1 MTYDEP
7 QTLPDNAFERD
18 GYEFI
23 GWGVNKDATSPEYD
37 NKDTINNLTSKNNE
51 TVTIYALWK
60 KTITITYNANGGEGV
75 PATQTG
81 TLYNSQATANIKI
94 SSTIPTKEGFTF
106 NGWTD
111 DPDSSE
117 VKYVAEGTYGFSDS
131 TVLYAVWGTNSYTLT
146 VNPNGGTW
154 RGTEENS
161 NLEGK
166 YQETINIEQPTPPAG
181 YTVTFN
187 GNGGE
192 VETTTVTASKKF
204 VEWTEE
210 GPGAINGSLYTFGA
224 GSGALTARYETEKII
239 LPTPVK
245 DGYHC
250 DEWSKD
256 PEGTDPV
263 GKPGEEY
270 EPKDDETLYPVWTAN
285 SYTVKLNG
293 NGATSGTMADMNM
306 TYDVSQKI
314 PTNTYV
320 RNNYTFIGWNTDKD
334 GTSAIYQDGETIN
347 NLTTENNEI
356 VTLYAMWER
365 TITITYDA
373 NNGENAPAN
382 QQGVMYNA
390 QATASIKL
398 TEDIPSRI
406 GYSFMGWTD
415 SADSTTVKY
424 QPGGTYSFSNDTTL
438 YAVWGLEKYD
448 LIVNPNGGTWNGS
461 QEEQTIKGDYGLTT
475 EISNPVPPTG
485 HTVTFNGNQGNSEQ
499 ASIVGTKSFTGWTE
513 DGPGSL
519 SGTTYTFGVGDG
531 TLKANYKDDEITLP
545 NASREGYTFTGWFT
559 ATSGGTSIGTAG
571 GKYIPTEDVT
581 LYAQWKINTYN
592 ITVDPGDGT
601 WRGSEDPTTIKGD
614 YGSSIKIEDPIPPD
628 GHTIIFD
635 GNGGT
640 TPDPVTSDK
649 VFVEWT
655 VDGNGTLEDDTY
667 TVGSSDGKLTAV
679 YDDEEIILPEPSKDG
694 YTPDHWENEDGE
706 PIGKPGDPYKPTK
719 DETLHVEWLPNTYT
733 ISFDGNNATSGSMEN
748 LPMIYDQPLN
758 LPTNAFERDG
768 YEFFGW
774 STNPDDVK
782 AQYTN
787 GQSVSNLTTENNG
800 TVTLYALWKRA
811 ITITYDANEGSGA
824 PSSSTGTLYNSQES
838 VTIKLSDTKP
848 TRNGYIFNGWTDIQN
863 STEVKYQAGGTG
875 VFSDNTTLYAVWG
888 LNNYTLTID
897 PNGGRWNN
905 TTGKSQVKGDYSTNT
920 TIPDPTAPEGYTV
933 TFEDESGNTIQT
945 LKAVNQFTGWTVEGA
960 GSLEGTTYTFGAGDG
975 YLTANYKKG
984 TIVLPPADKEGYELE
999 EWENEDGDPVG
1010 KPGEEYT
1017 PQDDET
1023 LKPQWKANTYTV
1035 ILNGNGATS
1044 GEMSNLNMTYDKPQ
1058 ALPGNTF
1065 KRDGYTFFGWSTNKD
1080 ATTAQYADKGTVNN
1094 LTSKNNEIVE
1104 LYALWKKTITITYNA
1119 NGGSGAPSVT
1129 TGTIFNAQTSV
1140 NIKLSDVKPTREGYS
1155 FNGWT
1160 ITKDS
1165 TQVDCQP
1172 GGTYLFSNDTTLY
1185 AVWGTNS
1192 YTLTVNPNGGTWNDQ
1207 TANSEVKGDYGAST
1221 EIANPVPPKGYTVNF
1236 NANNGTA
1243 TQPSIT
1249 SEKIFTGWTEDG
1261 PGNLNG
1267 TTYTFGV
1274 GDGTLKANY
1283 ANGEITLPNA
1293 TREGYTFLGW
1303 FTATSEGT
1311 SIGGA
1316 GGKYTPTANITLY
1329 AQWKVNSYNLTVNPN
1344 GGTWKGQT
1352 SNTVVKGDYGNTTDV
1367 PNPTPPKGY
1376 TVTFNGNGGTTP
1388 SSITATN
1395 TFTGW
1400 TKEGQGNLSGT
1411 TYTFGVGDGSLTA
1424 NYNKGSIKLP
1434 TTDKEGYEINEWE
1447 NEEGDSVGKPGEEY
1461 IPEKDE
1467 TLTAEWTANIYTIRF
1482 DGNGATSGNMS
1493 DLSMTYDELKTLSA
1507 NAYAKTGYKFL
1518 GWNTSSTATSVQY
1531 SDQQN
1536 VKNLTNKNGA
1546 VVTLYAI
1553 WQKTITISYNANGG
1567 EGAPNS
1573 QTGVLYN
1580 SQASVSIKL
1589 SSTKPTRAGYTF
1601 NGWGIEEDSSEVKY
1615 DAGNTYNFSD
1625 NITLYAVWGVN
1636 NYTLTVDPNGGT
1648 WRNTTNTSKISGDF
1662 GTTTAIADPVPPT
1675 GYIITFNGNTGTA
1688 GQSSIT
1694 STKSFSNWTLEGQ
1707 GSLNGQ
1713 TYTFGNGDGTITAHY
1728 TDNSITLPNATKTG
1742 YHCTGWYTS
1751 ASGGTKRGDVGGS
1764 YTPTQSET
1772 LYAQWAPNTYT
1783 IKFNGN
1789 GATGGS
1795 MADLSMTYDSAKNLT
1810 SNAFTRTGYTF
1821 FGWSTNKDATTQSY
1835 TNGQNVNNLTATNG
1849 ETVNLYALWKKTITI
1864 TYNANGGS
1872 GAPGTSTGT
1881 LYNAQTSVRIT
1892 LSTTKPTRSG
1902 YTFNGWTATEGSTQ
1916 VDYQSGGT
1924 YSFSN
1929 NVTIYA
1935 VWGVNS
1941 YTLTVNPNGGKWNN
1955 TANNSTVSGDYGTTA
1970 QISNPTPP
1978 TGYKITL
1985 NANTGSVSQ
1994 TSVTSTK
2001 SFSSWSKSGSGSLSG
2016 TTYTF
2021 GTGDG
2026 TLTANYTNNS
2036 VTLPTPTKTGYH
2048 CTGWYTAASGGTKR
2062 ADAGGSYTPSA
2073 AETLYA
2079 QWAANTYTIKFN
2091 GNGATG
2097 GSMADLS
2104 MTYDSAKNLTSNA
2117 FTRTGYTFFGWS
2129 TNKDATKESYT
2140 NGQSVNNLTETNG
2153 GTVNLYALWK
2163 KTVTITYN
2171 ANGGSGAPAS
2181 QSGTMYNA
2189 QANVSITLSS
2199 TKPTRTGYTFLGW
2212 NTDKNATSATYASGG
2227 SYSFNTDTTL
2237 YAIWDANSYKLTV
2250 NPNGGTWSGSSSSQ
2264 SFTQDFGTTKSIPN
2278 PTAAPAGYKIT
2289 LNANTGSVSQTSVTS
2304 TKSFSNWTKSG
2315 SGSLSGT
2322 TYTFGAGDGTLT
2334 ANYKNNS
2341 VTLPTPTKTGYHC
2354 TGWYTAAS
2362 GGTKRADAGGSY
2374 TPSAA
2379 ETLYAQ
2385 WAANTYTIKFNGNGA
2400 TGGSMADLSM
2410 TYDSAK
2416 NLTSNAFTRTGYTF
2430 FGWSTNKDATK
2441 ESYTNGQSVNNLT
2454 ETNGGTV
2461 NLYALWK
2468 KTVTVTYNAN
2478 GGSGAPGASSGTL
2491 YNAQANV
2498 SITLSGTK
2506 PTRTG
2511 YTFVGWNTSS
2521 TATTASHQPSTAY
2534 SFSNNTTLY
2543 AVWDANSYT
2552 LTVNPSGGTWN
2563 GLTNSQSFTQ
2573 DYGTTKTIANPTPPS
2588 GYTVTFNGNNG
2599 TAGTSSL
2606 KSTKSFS
2613 KWTKSGSGS
2622 LNGTTYTFG
2631 AGAGTLTAS
2640 YTNNAI
2646 TLPTATRTGYTF
2658 NGWYTAASEG
2668 TRRGGAGDSYT
2679 PTANETLYAQW
2690 SINSY
2695 YLDLNI
2701 YVDGTLVPGEYDG
2714 IYAGLKIG
2722 GTDVGNQ
2729 KDYYTQHPYGTAW
2742 EVTGLTING
2751 ASVPYGASGTVGA
2764 ATTSIRIDLYT
2775 MTFASNNTNY
2785 GTVSTSSYIVP
2796 KGATYT
2802 TSGTTLTINDGR
2814 KVTATVKN
2822 TTGYTT
2828 KLSSWSPSNGTVN
2841 AATKVTANFS
2851 RSTNTYTIEF
2861 NNNGGSGTMASM
2873 SMTYGTPKNLTSNA
2887 FTRAGYTFFGW
2898 STNKDATKETYTN
2911 GQSVNNLSSTNG
2923 ETVILYALWK
2933 KTVTISYNV
2942 NGGSGTITASSGTLY
2957 NAQAS
2962 VSITLSTTKPSR
2974 TGYTF
2979 NGWSTSSTAT
2989 SASYQPGTAY
2999 SFSNST
3005 TLYAVWG
3012 RNSYTVTVNPN
3023 GGKYN
3028 NTTSNTPITG
3038 GYNTTITIANPT
3050 PPSGYTVT
3058 FNANSG
3064 SVSPTSKTSTKS
3076 FTGWTEDGPGSLSG
3090 ITYTFGAGNGTLT
3103 ANYTNNSITL
3113 PTPTRAGYHCTGWNT
3128 SGGTKRGD
3136 AGGSYTPKQSETL
3149 YAQWAANTYTIKFNG
3164 NGATSGSM
3172 EDLSMTYGTPKNLT
3186 SNVFSKT
3193 GYTFMG
3199 WGISAS
3205 DALADYSNGQSVNN
3219 LTTTNGGIV
3228 NLYAIW
3234 RKEIKITYSANGGM
3248 GEPGSQT
3255 GYAYNSD
3262 TSTNIILSST
3272 IPTRTGYTFKGWS
3285 TSPTATTVTYQPNT
3299 LYSFSESTILYAVWD
3314 ANSYTLT
3321 INPNGGTYNGKTENT
3336 TVTQDYGTRYTV
3348 ANPTPPS
3355 GYKVTF
3361 NGNNGTPETSSLTS
3375 TKSFSSW
3382 SKSGSGSLSGTTY
3395 TFGAG
3400 SGTLTAS
3407 YKNGSITLPN
3417 ATRAGYQFAGW
3428 YTSASGGSRV
3438 GGNDSSYTP
3447 TATTTLYAHWT
3458 PNTYT
3463 IKFNGN
3469 GATSGSMSNL
3479 NMTYDTAKN
3488 LTLNKFV
3495 KTNYTFLGWN
3505 TSSTA
3510 TTPKYTDGE
3519 SVENLSSENGAT
3531 VNLYAIWKVNTY
3543 TLTINPNG
3551 GEYNG
3556 TTKNSTVEGEYNSTI
3571 TIDNPIPPNGYTIT
3585 FDGNGGTAE
3594 ATTVV
3599 TRKKFDK
3606 WTVTGNGTL
3615 NGKEYT
3621 FAAENDSII
3630 ANYKN
3635 EPVFI
3640 PSATRSGYT
3649 FLGWNTSPTAT
3660 TALYTPGHLYTYTFN
3675 GPTTL
3680 YAIWKKVIIIE
3691 YDANGGTGAPSRTTG
3706 NIYNSATSIDI
3717 KLNTKK
3723 PTRTGYTFLGW
3734 STSKTAT
3741 TAKYSAGGTYP
3752 FSEDT
3757 ILYAVWELGVAQIG
3771 STLYPSVQDAVDAVP
3786 STNVKTTVILL
3797 VNRTEDFEIPSRK
3810 NVKLNLNSKSLTGT
3824 ALNRGTLEVSNGT
3837 MYINTSNSNNNCIEN
3852 YGTANI
3858 IGGTYI
3864 ANSGSSGIALY
3875 PLGNKSSGTMN
3886 VTGTVNVQMNNSEGT
3901 AIYNEGTLNV
3911 TGNSDSS
3918 RSINITS
3925 KSHGIVSANSNNTAK
3940 ATVRY
3945 ATITASTSVQAGNF
3959 NSIEDT
3965 YGSMEV
3971 YNSTLIRTSTTSGK
3985 SAISTHDK
3993 ITTPSAAYTDQLTLY
4008 DCTHDNPDMGGFVVE
4023 ARKDSTGYWAKVYN
4037 VKPYTNYQVKFTT
4050 TIGSYTKSVI
4060 GDDSQDDWQTRINK
4074 SDYGNRTGTYK
4085 TSIAVINK
4093 STGAT
4098 TLTLPT
4104 LTVDL

>member
-1 MTYDEP
+1 MEYK
-7 QTLPDNAFERD
+7 QRC
-18 GYEFI
+18 
-23 GWGVNKDATSPEYD
+23 NKR
-37 NKDTINNLTSKNNE
+37 K
-51 TVTIYALWK
+51 
-60 KTITITYNANGGEGV
+60 
-75 PATQTG
+75 
-81 TLYNSQATANIKI
+81 LY
-94 SSTIPTKEGFTF
+94 
-106 NGWTD
+106 
-111 DPDSSE
+111 
-117 VKYVAEGTYGFSDS
+117 
-131 TVLYAVWGTNSYTLT
+131 
-146 VNPNGGTW
+146 
-154 RGTEENS
+154 
-161 NLEGK
+161 
-166 YQETINIEQPTPPAG
+166 
-181 YTVTFN
+181 
-187 GNGGE
+187 
-192 VETTTVTASKKF
+192 
-204 VEWTEE
+204 
-210 GPGAINGSLYTFGA
+210 
-224 GSGALTARYETEKII
+224 
-239 LPTPVK
+239 
-245 DGYHC
+245 
-250 DEWSKD
+250 
-256 PEGTDPV
+256 
-263 GKPGEEY
+263 
-270 EPKDDETLYPVWTAN
+270 
-285 SYTVKLNG
+285 
-293 NGATSGTMADMNM
+293 
-306 TYDVSQKI
+306 
-314 PTNTYV
+314 
-320 RNNYTFIGWNTDKD
+320 
-334 GTSAIYQDGETIN
+334 
-347 NLTTENNEI
+347 
-356 VTLYAMWER
+356 
-365 TITITYDA
+365 
-373 NNGENAPAN
+373 
-382 QQGVMYNA
+382 
-390 QATASIKL
+390 
-398 TEDIPSRI
+398 
-406 GYSFMGWTD
+406 
-415 SADSTTVKY
+415 
-424 QPGGTYSFSNDTTL
+424 
-438 YAVWGLEKYD
+438 
-448 LIVNPNGGTWNGS
+448 
-461 QEEQTIKGDYGLTT
+461 
-475 EISNPVPPTG
+475 
-485 HTVTFNGNQGNSEQ
+485 
-499 ASIVGTKSFTGWTE
+499 
-513 DGPGSL
+513 
-519 SGTTYTFGVGDG
+519 
-531 TLKANYKDDEITLP
+531 
-545 NASREGYTFTGWFT
+545 
-559 ATSGGTSIGTAG
+559 
-571 GKYIPTEDVT
+571 
-581 LYAQWKINTYN
+581 
-592 ITVDPGDGT
+592 
-601 WRGSEDPTTIKGD
+601 
-614 YGSSIKIEDPIPPD
+614 
-628 GHTIIFD
+628 
-635 GNGGT
+635 
-640 TPDPVTSDK
+640 
-649 VFVEWT
+649 
-655 VDGNGTLEDDTY
+655 
-667 TVGSSDGKLTAV
+667 
-679 YDDEEIILPEPSKDG
+679 
-694 YTPDHWENEDGE
+694 
-706 PIGKPGDPYKPTK
+706 
-719 DETLHVEWLPNTYT
+719 
-733 ISFDGNNATSGSMEN
+733 
-748 LPMIYDQPLN
+748 
-758 LPTNAFERDG
+758 
-768 YEFFGW
+768 
-774 STNPDDVK
+774 
-782 AQYTN
+782 
-787 GQSVSNLTTENNG
+787 
-800 TVTLYALWKRA
+800 
-811 ITITYDANEGSGA
+811 
-824 PSSSTGTLYNSQES
+824 
-838 VTIKLSDTKP
+838 
-848 TRNGYIFNGWTDIQN
+848 
-863 STEVKYQAGGTG
+863 
-875 VFSDNTTLYAVWG
+875 
-888 LNNYTLTID
+888 
-897 PNGGRWNN
+897 
-905 TTGKSQVKGDYSTNT
+905 
-920 TIPDPTAPEGYTV
+920 
-933 TFEDESGNTIQT
+933 
-945 LKAVNQFTGWTVEGA
+945 
-960 GSLEGTTYTFGAGDG
+960 
-975 YLTANYKKG
+975 
-984 TIVLPPADKEGYELE
+984 
-999 EWENEDGDPVG
+999 
-1010 KPGEEYT
+1010 
-1017 PQDDET
+1017 
-1023 LKPQWKANTYTV
+1023 
-1035 ILNGNGATS
+1035 
-1044 GEMSNLNMTYDKPQ
+1044 
-1058 ALPGNTF
+1058 
-1065 KRDGYTFFGWSTNKD
+1065 
-1080 ATTAQYADKGTVNN
+1080 
-1094 LTSKNNEIVE
+1094 
-1104 LYALWKKTITITYNA
+1104 
-1119 NGGSGAPSVT
+1119 
-1129 TGTIFNAQTSV
+1129 
-1140 NIKLSDVKPTREGYS
+1140 
-1155 FNGWT
+1155 
-1160 ITKDS
+1160 
-1165 TQVDCQP
+1165 
-1172 GGTYLFSNDTTLY
+1172 
-1185 AVWGTNS
+1185 
-1192 YTLTVNPNGGTWNDQ
+1192 
-1207 TANSEVKGDYGAST
+1207 
-1221 EIANPVPPKGYTVNF
+1221 
-1236 NANNGTA
+1236 
-1243 TQPSIT
+1243 
-1249 SEKIFTGWTEDG
+1249 
-1261 PGNLNG
+1261 
-1267 TTYTFGV
+1267 
-1274 GDGTLKANY
+1274 
-1283 ANGEITLPNA
+1283 
-1293 TREGYTFLGW
+1293 
-1303 FTATSEGT
+1303 
-1311 SIGGA
+1311 
-1316 GGKYTPTANITLY
+1316 
-1329 AQWKVNSYNLTVNPN
+1329 
-1344 GGTWKGQT
+1344 
-1352 SNTVVKGDYGNTTDV
+1352 
-1367 PNPTPPKGY
+1367 
-1376 TVTFNGNGGTTP
+1376 
-1388 SSITATN
+1388 
-1395 TFTGW
+1395 
-1400 TKEGQGNLSGT
+1400 
-1411 TYTFGVGDGSLTA
+1411 
-1424 NYNKGSIKLP
+1424 
-1434 TTDKEGYEINEWE
+1434 
-1447 NEEGDSVGKPGEEY
+1447 
-1461 IPEKDE
+1461 
-1467 TLTAEWTANIYTIRF
+1467 
-1482 DGNGATSGNMS
+1482 
-1493 DLSMTYDELKTLSA
+1493 
-1507 NAYAKTGYKFL
+1507 
-1518 GWNTSSTATSVQY
+1518 
-1531 SDQQN
+1531 
-1536 VKNLTNKNGA
+1536 
-1546 VVTLYAI
+1546 
-1553 WQKTITISYNANGG
+1553 
-1567 EGAPNS
+1567 
-1573 QTGVLYN
+1573 
-1580 SQASVSIKL
+1580 
-1589 SSTKPTRAGYTF
+1589 
-1601 NGWGIEEDSSEVKY
+1601 
-1615 DAGNTYNFSD
+1615 
-1625 NITLYAVWGVN
+1625 
-1636 NYTLTVDPNGGT
+1636 
-1648 WRNTTNTSKISGDF
+1648 
-1662 GTTTAIADPVPPT
+1662 
-1675 GYIITFNGNTGTA
+1675 
-1688 GQSSIT
+1688 
-1694 STKSFSNWTLEGQ
+1694 
-1707 GSLNGQ
+1707 
-1713 TYTFGNGDGTITAHY
+1713 
-1728 TDNSITLPNATKTG
+1728 
-1742 YHCTGWYTS
+1742 
-1751 ASGGTKRGDVGGS
+1751 
-1764 YTPTQSET
+1764 
-1772 LYAQWAPNTYT
+1772 
-1783 IKFNGN
+1783 
-1789 GATGGS
+1789 
-1795 MADLSMTYDSAKNLT
+1795 
-1810 SNAFTRTGYTF
+1810 
-1821 FGWSTNKDATTQSY
+1821 
-1835 TNGQNVNNLTATNG
+1835 
-1849 ETVNLYALWKKTITI
+1849 
-1864 TYNANGGS
+1864 
-1872 GAPGTSTGT
+1872 
-1881 LYNAQTSVRIT
+1881 
-1892 LSTTKPTRSG
+1892 
-1902 YTFNGWTATEGSTQ
+1902 
-1916 VDYQSGGT
+1916 
-1924 YSFSN
+1924 
-1929 NVTIYA
+1929 
-1935 VWGVNS
+1935 
-1941 YTLTVNPNGGKWNN
+1941 KW
-1955 TANNSTVSGDYGTTA
+1955 
-1970 QISNPTPP
+1970 
-1978 TGYKITL
+1978 
-1985 NANTGSVSQ
+1985 
-1994 TSVTSTK
+1994 
-2001 SFSSWSKSGSGSLSG
+2001 
-2016 TTYTF
+2016 
-2021 GTGDG
+2021 
-2026 TLTANYTNNS
+2026 
-2036 VTLPTPTKTGYH
+2036 
-2048 CTGWYTAASGGTKR
+2048 
-2062 ADAGGSYTPSA
+2062 
-2073 AETLYA
+2073 
-2079 QWAANTYTIKFN
+2079 
-2091 GNGATG
+2091 
-2097 GSMADLS
+2097 
-2104 MTYDSAKNLTSNA
+2104 
-2117 FTRTGYTFFGWS
+2117 
-2129 TNKDATKESYT
+2129 
-2140 NGQSVNNLTETNG
+2140 
-2153 GTVNLYALWK
+2153 
-2163 KTVTITYN
+2163 
-2171 ANGGSGAPAS
+2171 
-2181 QSGTMYNA
+2181 
-2189 QANVSITLSS
+2189 
-2199 TKPTRTGYTFLGW
+2199 
-2212 NTDKNATSATYASGG
+2212 
-2227 SYSFNTDTTL
+2227 
-2237 YAIWDANSYKLTV
+2237 
-2250 NPNGGTWSGSSSSQ
+2250 
-2264 SFTQDFGTTKSIPN
+2264 
-2278 PTAAPAGYKIT
+2278 
-2289 LNANTGSVSQTSVTS
+2289 
-2304 TKSFSNWTKSG
+2304 
-2315 SGSLSGT
+2315 
-2322 TYTFGAGDGTLT
+2322 
-2334 ANYKNNS
+2334 
-2341 VTLPTPTKTGYHC
+2341 
-2354 TGWYTAAS
+2354 
-2362 GGTKRADAGGSY
+2362 
-2374 TPSAA
+2374 
-2379 ETLYAQ
+2379 
-2385 WAANTYTIKFNGNGA
+2385 
-2400 TGGSMADLSM
+2400 
-2410 TYDSAK
+2410 
-2416 NLTSNAFTRTGYTF
+2416 
-2430 FGWSTNKDATK
+2430 
-2441 ESYTNGQSVNNLT
+2441 
-2454 ETNGGTV
+2454 
-2461 NLYALWK
+2461 
-2468 KTVTVTYNAN
+2468 TVTYNAN

-4023 ARKDSTGYWAKVYN
+4023 ARKDSTGYWVKVYN
-4037 VKPYTNYQVKFTT
+4037 VKTYTNYQVKFTT
-4050 TIGSYTKSVI
+4050 TSGTYNKSVI
-4060 GDDSQDDWQTRINK
+4060 GDSSGEEWQTRINK

>member
-614 YGSSIKIEDPIPPD
+614 YGESIEIEDPIPPD

-774 STNPDDVK
+774 STNPDDIK

-811 ITITYDANEGSGA
+811 ITITYDANQGSGA

-888 LNNYTLTID
+888 LNSYTLTVD

-933 TFEDESGNTIQT
+933 TFEDENGNTIQT

-1023 LKPQWKANTYTV
+1023 LKPQWKANTYTIV
-1035 ILNGNGATS
+1035 FNGNGATS
-1044 GEMSNLNMTYDKPQ
+1044 GEMSNLNMTYDKSQ

-1080 ATTAQYADKGTVNN
+1080 ATTTQYADKGTVNN

-1119 NGGSGAPSVT
+1119 NGGSGAPSAT

-1207 TANSEVKGDYGAST
+1207 TANSEVKGDYGASA

-1267 TTYTFGV
+1267 TTYTFGA

-1311 SIGGA
+1311 SIGCA

-1424 NYNKGSIKLP
+1424 NYNRGSIKLP
-1434 TTDKEGYEINEWE
+1434 STDKEGYEINEWE
-1447 NEEGDSVGKPGEEY
+1447 NEDGDPVGKPGEEY
-1461 IPEKDE
+1461 TPEKDE
-1467 TLTAEWTANIYTIRF
+1467 TLTAEWTANTYTIRF

-1518 GWNTSSTATSVQY
+1518 GWNRSSTATSVQY

-1553 WQKTITISYNANGG
+1553 WQKTITISYDANGG

-1601 NGWGIEEDSSEVKY
+1601 NGWGIEENSSEVKY

-1795 MADLSMTYDSAKNLT
+1795 MS
-1810 SNAFTRTGYTF
+1810 
-1821 FGWSTNKDATTQSY
+1821 
-1835 TNGQNVNNLTATNG
+1835 
-1849 ETVNLYALWKKTITI
+1849 
-1864 TYNANGGS
+1864 
-1872 GAPGTSTGT
+1872 
-1881 LYNAQTSVRIT
+1881 
-1892 LSTTKPTRSG
+1892 
-1902 YTFNGWTATEGSTQ
+1902 
-1916 VDYQSGGT
+1916 
-1924 YSFSN
+1924 
-1929 NVTIYA
+1929 
-1935 VWGVNS
+1935 
-1941 YTLTVNPNGGKWNN
+1941 
-1955 TANNSTVSGDYGTTA
+1955 
-1970 QISNPTPP
+1970 
-1978 TGYKITL
+1978 
-1985 NANTGSVSQ
+1985 
-1994 TSVTSTK
+1994 
-2001 SFSSWSKSGSGSLSG
+2001 
-2016 TTYTF
+2016 
-2021 GTGDG
+2021 
-2026 TLTANYTNNS
+2026 
-2036 VTLPTPTKTGYH
+2036 
-2048 CTGWYTAASGGTKR
+2048 
-2062 ADAGGSYTPSA
+2062 
-2073 AETLYA
+2073 
-2079 QWAANTYTIKFN
+2079 
-2091 GNGATG
+2091 
-2097 GSMADLS
+2097 DLS

-2362 GGTKRADAGGSY
+2362 GGTKRANAGGSY
-2374 TPSAA
+2374 TPSAV

-2385 WAANTYTIKFNGNGA
+2385 WAANTYTIKFNGNGS

-2410 TYDSAK
+2410 TYDSSK

-4023 ARKDSTGYWAKVYN
+4023 ARKDSTGYWVKVYN
-4037 VKPYTNYQVKFTT
+4037 VKTYTNYQVKFTT
-4050 TIGSYTKSVI
+4050 TSGTYNKSVI
-4060 GDDSQDDWQTRINK
+4060 GDSSGEEWQTRINK

>member
-224 GSGALTARYETEKII
+224 GSGALTARYETEKIK

-334 GTSAIYQDGETIN
+334 ATSAIYQDGETIN
-347 NLTTENNEI
+347 NLTIENNEI

-448 LIVNPNGGTWNGS
+448 LIVNPNGGTWSGS

-499 ASIVGTKSFTGWTE
+499 SNIVGTKSFTGWTE

-519 SGTTYTFGVGDG
+519 SGTTYTFGAGDG

-614 YGSSIKIEDPIPPD
+614 YGESIEIEDPIPPD

-655 VDGNGTLEDDTY
+655 VDGNGTLEEDKY

-706 PIGKPGDPYKPTK
+706 PVGKPGDPYKPTK

-758 LPTNAFERDG
+758 LPTNVFERDG

-774 STNPDDVK
+774 STNPDDIK

-800 TVTLYALWKRA
+800 KVTLYALWKRA
-811 ITITYDANEGSGA
+811 ITITYDANQGSGA

-838 VTIKLSDTKP
+838 VTIKLSDTTP

-875 VFSDNTTLYAVWG
+875 VFSDNTILYAVWG
-888 LNNYTLTID
+888 LNSYTLTVD

-933 TFEDESGNTIQT
+933 TFEDENGNTIQT

-960 GSLEGTTYTFGAGDG
+960 GSLEGTTYTFGAGDRS
-975 YLTANYKKG
+975 LTANYKKG

-1035 ILNGNGATS
+1035 VLNGNGATS

-1119 NGGSGAPSVT
+1119 NGGSGAPSAT

-1207 TANSEVKGDYGAST
+1207 TANSEVKGDYGASA

-1267 TTYTFGV
+1267 TTYTFGA

-1316 GGKYTPTANITLY
+1316 GSKYTPTANITLY

-1352 SNTVVKGDYGNTTDV
+1352 SNTVVKGDYGSTTDV

-1395 TFTGW
+1395 TFTEW

-1447 NEEGDSVGKPGEEY
+1447 NEEGDPVGKPGEEY
-1461 IPEKDE
+1461 TPEKDE
-1467 TLTAEWTANIYTIRF
+1467 TLTADWTANTYTIRF

-1518 GWNTSSTATSVQY
+1518 GWNRSSTATSVQY
-1531 SDQQN
+1531 NDQQN
-1536 VKNLTNKNGA
+1536 VRNLTSENGV

-1601 NGWGIEEDSSEVKY
+1601 NGWGIEENSSEVKY
-1615 DAGNTYNFSD
+1615 DAGTTYNFSD

-1675 GYIITFNGNTGTA
+1675 GYTITFNGNTGTA

-1795 MADLSMTYDSAKNLT
+1795 MADLSMTY
-1810 SNAFTRTGYTF
+1810 
-1821 FGWSTNKDATTQSY
+1821 
-1835 TNGQNVNNLTATNG
+1835 
-1849 ETVNLYALWKKTITI
+1849 
-1864 TYNANGGS
+1864 
-1872 GAPGTSTGT
+1872 
-1881 LYNAQTSVRIT
+1881 
-1892 LSTTKPTRSG
+1892 
-1902 YTFNGWTATEGSTQ
+1902 
-1916 VDYQSGGT
+1916 
-1924 YSFSN
+1924 
-1929 NVTIYA
+1929 
-1935 VWGVNS
+1935 
-1941 YTLTVNPNGGKWNN
+1941 
-1955 TANNSTVSGDYGTTA
+1955 
-1970 QISNPTPP
+1970 
-1978 TGYKITL
+1978 
-1985 NANTGSVSQ
+1985 
-1994 TSVTSTK
+1994 
-2001 SFSSWSKSGSGSLSG
+2001 
-2016 TTYTF
+2016 
-2021 GTGDG
+2021 
-2026 TLTANYTNNS
+2026 
-2036 VTLPTPTKTGYH
+2036 
-2048 CTGWYTAASGGTKR
+2048 
-2062 ADAGGSYTPSA
+2062 
-2073 AETLYA
+2073 
-2079 QWAANTYTIKFN
+2079 
-2091 GNGATG
+2091 
-2097 GSMADLS
+2097 
-2104 MTYDSAKNLTSNA
+2104 
-2117 FTRTGYTFFGWS
+2117 
-2129 TNKDATKESYT
+2129 
-2140 NGQSVNNLTETNG
+2140 
-2153 GTVNLYALWK
+2153 
-2163 KTVTITYN
+2163 
-2171 ANGGSGAPAS
+2171 
-2181 QSGTMYNA
+2181 
-2189 QANVSITLSS
+2189 
-2199 TKPTRTGYTFLGW
+2199 
-2212 NTDKNATSATYASGG
+2212 
-2227 SYSFNTDTTL
+2227 
-2237 YAIWDANSYKLTV
+2237 
-2250 NPNGGTWSGSSSSQ
+2250 
-2264 SFTQDFGTTKSIPN
+2264 
-2278 PTAAPAGYKIT
+2278 
-2289 LNANTGSVSQTSVTS
+2289 
-2304 TKSFSNWTKSG
+2304 
-2315 SGSLSGT
+2315 
-2322 TYTFGAGDGTLT
+2322 
-2334 ANYKNNS
+2334 
-2341 VTLPTPTKTGYHC
+2341 
-2354 TGWYTAAS
+2354 
-2362 GGTKRADAGGSY
+2362 
-2374 TPSAA
+2374 
-2379 ETLYAQ
+2379 
-2385 WAANTYTIKFNGNGA
+2385 
-2400 TGGSMADLSM
+2400 
-2410 TYDSAK
+2410 
-2416 NLTSNAFTRTGYTF
+2416 
-2430 FGWSTNKDATK
+2430 
-2441 ESYTNGQSVNNLT
+2441 
-2454 ETNGGTV
+2454 
-2461 NLYALWK
+2461 
-2468 KTVTVTYNAN
+2468 
-2478 GGSGAPGASSGTL
+2478 
-2491 YNAQANV
+2491 
-2498 SITLSGTK
+2498 
-2506 PTRTG
+2506 
-2511 YTFVGWNTSS
+2511 
-2521 TATTASHQPSTAY
+2521 
-2534 SFSNNTTLY
+2534 
-2543 AVWDANSYT
+2543 
-2552 LTVNPSGGTWN
+2552 
-2563 GLTNSQSFTQ
+2563 
-2573 DYGTTKTIANPTPPS
+2573 
-2588 GYTVTFNGNNG
+2588 
-2599 TAGTSSL
+2599 
-2606 KSTKSFS
+2606 
-2613 KWTKSGSGS
+2613 
-2622 LNGTTYTFG
+2622 
-2631 AGAGTLTAS
+2631 
-2640 YTNNAI
+2640 
-2646 TLPTATRTGYTF
+2646 
-2658 NGWYTAASEG
+2658 
-2668 TRRGGAGDSYT
+2668 
-2679 PTANETLYAQW
+2679 
-2690 SINSY
+2690 
-2695 YLDLNI
+2695 
-2701 YVDGTLVPGEYDG
+2701 
-2714 IYAGLKIG
+2714 
-2722 GTDVGNQ
+2722 
-2729 KDYYTQHPYGTAW
+2729 
-2742 EVTGLTING
+2742 
-2751 ASVPYGASGTVGA
+2751 
-2764 ATTSIRIDLYT
+2764 
-2775 MTFASNNTNY
+2775 
-2785 GTVSTSSYIVP
+2785 
-2796 KGATYT
+2796 
-2802 TSGTTLTINDGR
+2802 
-2814 KVTATVKN
+2814 
-2822 TTGYTT
+2822 
-2828 KLSSWSPSNGTVN
+2828 
-2841 AATKVTANFS
+2841 
-2851 RSTNTYTIEF
+2851 
-2861 NNNGGSGTMASM
+2861 
-2873 SMTYGTPKNLTSNA
+2873 
-2887 FTRAGYTFFGW
+2887 
-2898 STNKDATKETYTN
+2898 
-2911 GQSVNNLSSTNG
+2911 
-2923 ETVILYALWK
+2923 
-2933 KTVTISYNV
+2933 
-2942 NGGSGTITASSGTLY
+2942 
-2957 NAQAS
+2957 
-2962 VSITLSTTKPSR
+2962 
-2974 TGYTF
+2974 
-2979 NGWSTSSTAT
+2979 
-2989 SASYQPGTAY
+2989 
-2999 SFSNST
+2999 
-3005 TLYAVWG
+3005 
-3012 RNSYTVTVNPN
+3012 
-3023 GGKYN
+3023 
-3028 NTTSNTPITG
+3028 
-3038 GYNTTITIANPT
+3038 
-3050 PPSGYTVT
+3050 
-3058 FNANSG
+3058 
-3064 SVSPTSKTSTKS
+3064 
-3076 FTGWTEDGPGSLSG
+3076 
-3090 ITYTFGAGNGTLT
+3090 
-3103 ANYTNNSITL
+3103 
-3113 PTPTRAGYHCTGWNT
+3113 
-3128 SGGTKRGD
+3128 
-3136 AGGSYTPKQSETL
+3136 
-3149 YAQWAANTYTIKFNG
+3149 
-3164 NGATSGSM
+3164 
-3172 EDLSMTYGTPKNLT
+3172 GTPKNLT

-3205 DALADYSNGQSVNN
+3205 DALADYSNGQSINN

-3771 STLYPSVQDAVDAVP
+3771 SILYPSVQDAVDAVP

-3886 VTGTVNVQMNNSEGT
+3886 VTGTVNVQMNNSDGT

-4023 ARKDSTGYWAKVYN
+4023 ARKDSTGYWVKVYN
-4037 VKPYTNYQVKFTT
+4037 VKTYTNYQVKFTT
-4050 TIGSYTKSVI
+4050 TSGTYNKSVI
-4060 GDDSQDDWQTRINK
+4060 GDSSGEEWQTRINK